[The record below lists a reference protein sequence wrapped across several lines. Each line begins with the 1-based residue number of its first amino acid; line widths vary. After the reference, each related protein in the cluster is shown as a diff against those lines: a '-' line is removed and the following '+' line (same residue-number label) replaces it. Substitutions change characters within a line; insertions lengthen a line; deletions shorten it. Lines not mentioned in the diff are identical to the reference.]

1 MCYKDSQGS
10 SRFSE
15 KVQYKAVYHRLTAS
29 EINAGKVKLCKFWN
43 QRHVKFS
50 LPVDATR
57 IVAKKIELH
66 FMAKKIKNAFFLLLL
81 QTVVVIFQNYK
92 EERVYSKS
100 FHFITHAIRRARSRA
115 KGCVRKIFGSA
126 TWQHKQQHSCEGHY
140 KRTARKHNLLETWK
154 TVRSLLKVRKSMI
167 FQLPI
172 KLNLSDIY
180 FF

>member
-1 MCYKDSQGS
+1 MQCNVIFNRTLNLKKVFCKDSQGS

-29 EINAGKVKLCKFWN
+29 EINAGKVKLCKFRN

-50 LPVDATR
+50 FPVDATR

-126 TWQHKQQHSCEGHY
+126 T
-140 KRTARKHNLLETWK
+140 
-154 TVRSLLKVRKSMI
+154 
-167 FQLPI
+167 
-172 KLNLSDIY
+172 
-180 FF
+180 